1 MASYFDRYN
10 EFRGDGNM
18 KPVIGVTIPESSSDK
33 QVVYKQGLSRLDKI
47 SNMYYLNPYGGW
59 LIMLANP
66 ELGGTEFDIPSLSVL
81 RVPYPY
87 DSAVSRYITEITN
100 HKILYGE

>member
-1 MASYFDRYN
+1 
-10 EFRGDGNM
+10 
-18 KPVIGVTIPESSSDK
+18 
-33 QVVYKQGLSRLDKI
+33 
-47 SNMYYLNPYGGW
+47 
-59 LIMLANP
+59 MLANP
-66 ELGGTEFDIPSLSVL
+66 ELGGIEFDIPDLSVL